1 MNKKWLK
8 IFTPVAIIVGAL
20 IMYQIMLA
28 SKQPAEQKPLDNK
41 PPLVEIRTLNK
52 EDWQFKIRSQG
63 VISPLYQTQL
73 TTQVAAKVV
82 KLSSVF
88 IEGGFFSRGDVL
100 VQLEDE
106 DFKTQLKSAQAN
118 LAKAKAALKEEK
130 ARGAVAEQEWRQMA
144 EQATPLALRIPQLET
159 ETANVESAQAQVEQA
174 KRNLERTKIR
184 APYDGI
190 VVKRSAQLGQYL
202 AAGSSVGLIYSTD
215 IAEIRLPL
223 SLEDSKYLNLRQ
235 KSVQTAPAQVTL
247 ISQVGG
253 RQQNW
258 QAELVR
264 NEAVINEQTRMI
276 YVVARLKDPYN
287 LTQQHQAPVHFG
299 QFVEADID
307 GKSVSDI
314 VRVERSLL
322 TVEQQLI
329 LLNDDSS
336 ISLITPQIVRS
347 EAQFVYI
354 AQGIREGDKLIISSL
369 SNPVD
374 GMKVRVNNPTQ
385 AKVEESK

>member
-8 IFTPVAIIVGAL
+8 IFTPVAIVVGAL
-20 IMYQIMLA
+20 IVYQAMLA
-28 SKQPAEQKPLDNK
+28 FKQPAEQKPLDNK
-41 PPLVEIRTLNK
+41 PPLVEVRALNK
-52 EDWQFKIRSQG
+52 ENWQFKIRSQG
-63 VISPLYQTQL
+63 IISPLYQTQL

-82 KLSSVF
+82 KLNSVF
-88 IEGGFFSRGDVL
+88 IEGGFFSKGDVL

-106 DFKTQLKSAQAN
+106 DYKTQLKSAQAN

-130 ARGAVAEQEWRQMA
+130 ARGAVAEQEWQQMA

-159 ETANVESAQAQVEQA
+159 ETANVASAQAQVEQA
-174 KRNLERTKIR
+174 RRNLERTTIR

-202 AAGSSVGLIYSTD
+202 TAGSSVGLIYSTD

-253 RQQNW
+253 NQQSW

-287 LTQQHQAPVHFG
+287 LTQQYQAPVHFG
-299 QFVEADID
+299 QFVEADIN
-307 GKSVSDI
+307 GRKVSDI

-322 TVEQQLI
+322 TVDQQLI

-336 ISLITPQIVRS
+336 ISLVTPQIIRS

-354 AQGIREGDKLIISSL
+354 DKGIRQGDKLIISSL
-369 SNPVD
+369 SNPVE
-374 GMKVRVNNPTQ
+374 GMKVRVNNPVQ
-385 AKVEESK
+385 ATVEE